1 MLEKAAGFGGNGMV
15 FSELD
20 QMYEENRVP
29 PEKRLAVLEQHQS
42 VLTRDDII
50 AREVGLYNDV
60 GKPQQA
66 QALIYTRFFRAWEG
80 GTRIDVGDS
89 WINSSIILGRQMLT
103 ANHPQESLAAF
114 QSALNLP
121 ASLEEAGGN
130 PAARAPEIAYWTAIA
145 YEKLGDQANA
155 RKQFELAAAAQ
166 PEAPAQRGRFP
177 RADAPRPPAGSAV
190 NEAQSYYQALAMQE
204 LGEAKQA
211 DAIFGQ
217 LISTGTRTLASFPEG
232 TAKTLDDRETV
243 ATAYY
248 LVGLGKAG
256 LHRGTEAQE
265 AFRATLSICPDYFG
279 ALLAIGRVI
288 SGPEVAETRTDQ
300 TKAVDRASETR

>member
-1 MLEKAAGFGGNGMV
+1 
-15 FSELD
+15 
-20 QMYEENRVP
+20 
-29 PEKRLAVLEQHQS
+29 
-42 VLTRDDII
+42 
-50 AREVGLYNDV
+50 
-60 GKPQQA
+60 
-66 QALIYTRFFRAWEG
+66 
-80 GTRIDVGDS
+80 
-89 WINSSIILGRQMLT
+89 
-103 ANHPQESLAAF
+103 
-114 QSALNLP
+114 
-121 ASLEEAGGN
+121 
-130 PAARAPEIAYWTAIA
+130 
-145 YEKLGDQANA
+145 
-155 RKQFELAAAAQ
+155 
-166 PEAPAQRGRFP
+166 
-177 RADAPRPPAGSAV
+177 
-190 NEAQSYYQALAMQE
+190 MQE

-248 LVGLGKAG
+248 LVGLGKVG
-256 LHRGTEAQE
+256 LHRGAEAQE